1 MIAGFQ
7 SQSSTKWLELEPGPR
22 TAAIFGDH
30 EGTQL
35 RPGCAHGIASDES
48 SLCRLFRGR
57 CRRTCGMPIMHA
69 PLESRSLGAKQVDFV
84 SYQDVLFFI
93 KDKMDEALQIV
104 LILVGSG
111 LLIRA
116 VRILADRLVKFVKD
130 DDPLTTNQRE
140 QRAVTLAGIFKGV
153 SRIVIVLVA
162 GLTILGILGINTAP
176 LIAGAGVAGLAISFG
191 AQNLIRD
198 FISGFFILLEN
209 QYRVGDVIRAAGVSG
224 QVEDMNLRITVLRD
238 MEGVAHFIPN
248 GEIKVVSNLAKEW
261 SRAVVNVG
269 VAYKENLDR
278 VVSVLNTVGEGLSRD
293 PIFGQGI
300 MEPPQVLGVENFGDS
315 QVTLRIVTKTRPLK
329 QWETARELRR
339 RIKAAFDSE
348 GIEMPYPHRV
358 VYSRASPEQKGP
370 TLSAEEKP

>member
-1 MIAGFQ
+1 
-7 SQSSTKWLELEPGPR
+7 
-22 TAAIFGDH
+22 
-30 EGTQL
+30 
-35 RPGCAHGIASDES
+35 
-48 SLCRLFRGR
+48 
-57 CRRTCGMPIMHA
+57 
-69 PLESRSLGAKQVDFV
+69 VDFV
-84 SYQDVLFFI
+84 SYQDFLSLI
-93 KDKMDEALQIV
+93 KDKTDEALQIV

-116 VRILADRLVKFVKD
+116 VRILADRLVRFVRD

-140 QRAVTLAGIFKGV
+140 LRAVTLAGVFKGV
-153 SRIVIVLVA
+153 SKIVIVLVA

-176 LIAGAGVAGLAISFG
+176 LIAGASVAGLAISFG

-238 MEGVAHFIPN
+238 LEGVAHFIPN

-269 VAYKENLDR
+269 VAYKEDLDR
-278 VVSVLNTVGEGLSRD
+278 VVSVLNNVGQDLSRD

-300 MEPPQVLGVENFGDS
+300 LEPPQVLGVENFGDS

-329 QWETARELRR
+329 QWETARELRK
-339 RIKAAFDSE
+339 RIKAAFDRE
-348 GIEMPYPHRV
+348 GIEMPFPHRV
-358 VYSRASPEQKGP
+358 VYSRARPEQ
-370 TLSAEEKP
+370 TSAPEATKE

>member
-1 MIAGFQ
+1 M
-7 SQSSTKWLELEPGPR
+7 
-22 TAAIFGDH
+22 
-30 EGTQL
+30 
-35 RPGCAHGIASDES
+35 
-48 SLCRLFRGR
+48 
-57 CRRTCGMPIMHA
+57 
-69 PLESRSLGAKQVDFV
+69 DFV
-84 SYQDVLFFI
+84 NHQDLLFFI
-93 KDKMDEALQIV
+93 KDKTDEALQIV

-116 VRILADRLVKFVKD
+116 VRILADRLVRFVQG

-140 QRAVTLAGIFKGV
+140 QRAITLAGIFKGV
-153 SRIVIVLVA
+153 SKIVIVLIA
-162 GLTILGILGINTAP
+162 GLTILSILGINTAP

-238 MEGVAHFIPN
+238 LEGVAHFIPN

-269 VAYKENLDR
+269 VAYKEDLDR
-278 VVSVLNTVGEGLSRD
+278 VVSVLNAVGQELTRD

-300 MEPPQVLGVENFGDS
+300 LEPPQVLGVENFGDS

-339 RIKAAFDSE
+339 RIKAAFDIE

-358 VYSRASPEQKGP
+358 VYSRASPEQKAP
-370 TLSAEEKP
+370 TGGAEE

>member
-1 MIAGFQ
+1 MD
-7 SQSSTKWLELEPGPR
+7 L
-22 TAAIFGDH
+22 
-30 EGTQL
+30 
-35 RPGCAHGIASDES
+35 
-48 SLCRLFRGR
+48 
-57 CRRTCGMPIMHA
+57 
-69 PLESRSLGAKQVDFV
+69 V
-84 SYQDVLFFI
+84 SYADFLFFI
-93 KDKMDEALQIV
+93 KDKTDEALQIV

-116 VRILADRLVKFVKD
+116 VRILADRLVKFVHD
-130 DDPLTTNQRE
+130 DDPLTTNQHE
-140 QRAVTLAGIFKGV
+140 QRAVTLAGIFKSV
-153 SRIVIVLVA
+153 SKIVIVLVA
-162 GLTILGILGINTAP
+162 ALTILGILGINTAP

-238 MEGVAHFIPN
+238 LEGVAHFIPN

-269 VAYKENLDR
+269 VAYKEDLDR
-278 VVSVLNTVGEGLSRD
+278 VVSVLNTVGQELSRD

-300 MEPPQVLGVENFGDS
+300 LEPPQVLGVENFGDS

-339 RIKAAFDSE
+339 RIKAAFDRE

-358 VYSRASPEQKGP
+358 VYSRASPKQKVP
-370 TLSAEEKP
+370 TEGAEE

>member
-1 MIAGFQ
+1 M
-7 SQSSTKWLELEPGPR
+7 
-22 TAAIFGDH
+22 
-30 EGTQL
+30 
-35 RPGCAHGIASDES
+35 
-48 SLCRLFRGR
+48 
-57 CRRTCGMPIMHA
+57 
-69 PLESRSLGAKQVDFV
+69 DFV

-93 KDKMDEALQIV
+93 KDKTDEALQIV

-116 VRILADRLVKFVKD
+116 VRILADRLVKFVQD

-162 GLTILGILGINTAP
+162 GLTVLGILGINTAP

-269 VAYKENLDR
+269 VDYKEDLDR
-278 VVSVLNTVGEGLSRD
+278 VVSVLNTVGRELSQD
-293 PIFGQGI
+293 PVFGQGI
-300 MEPPQVLGVENFGDS
+300 LEPPQVLGVENFGDS
-315 QVTLRIVTKTRPLK
+315 QITLRIVTKTRPLK
-329 QWETARELRR
+329 QWETARELRK
-339 RIKAAFDSE
+339 RIKAAFDRE
-348 GIEMPYPHRV
+348 GIEIPFPHRV
-358 VYSRASPEQKGP
+358 VYSRTPSSSEAGKE
-370 TLSAEEKP
+370 

>member
-1 MIAGFQ
+1 M
-7 SQSSTKWLELEPGPR
+7 
-22 TAAIFGDH
+22 
-30 EGTQL
+30 
-35 RPGCAHGIASDES
+35 
-48 SLCRLFRGR
+48 
-57 CRRTCGMPIMHA
+57 
-69 PLESRSLGAKQVDFV
+69 DFV
-84 SYQDVLFFI
+84 TYQDFLFFI
-93 KDKMDEALQIV
+93 KDKADEALQIV
-104 LILVGSG
+104 LILAGSG

-116 VRILADRLVKFVKD
+116 VRILADRLVRFVQD

-140 QRAVTLAGIFKGV
+140 LRAVTLAGVFKGV
-153 SRIVIVLVA
+153 SKIVIVLVA

-176 LIAGAGVAGLAISFG
+176 LIAGASVAGLAISFG

-238 MEGVAHFIPN
+238 LEGVAHFIPN

-278 VVSVLNTVGEGLSRD
+278 VVSVLNTVGQELSRD

-300 MEPPQVLGVENFGDS
+300 LEPPQVLGVENFGDS

-329 QWETARELRR
+329 QWETARELRK
-339 RIKAAFDSE
+339 RIKAAFDRE
-348 GIEMPYPHRV
+348 GIEMPYPHRI
-358 VYSRASPEQKGP
+358 VYSRASPEQ
-370 TLSAEEKP
+370 TSAPEAAKE

>member
-1 MIAGFQ
+1 M
-7 SQSSTKWLELEPGPR
+7 
-22 TAAIFGDH
+22 
-30 EGTQL
+30 
-35 RPGCAHGIASDES
+35 
-48 SLCRLFRGR
+48 
-57 CRRTCGMPIMHA
+57 
-69 PLESRSLGAKQVDFV
+69 DFV
-84 SYQDVLFFI
+84 NYQDLLFFI
-93 KDKMDEALQIV
+93 KDKTDEALQIV

-116 VRILADRLVKFVKD
+116 VRILADRLVRFVQG

-140 QRAVTLAGIFKGV
+140 QRAITLAGIFKGV
-153 SRIVIVLVA
+153 SKIVIVLIA

-238 MEGVAHFIPN
+238 LEGVAHFIPN

-269 VAYKENLDR
+269 VAYKEDLDR
-278 VVSVLNTVGEGLSRD
+278 VVSVLNTVGQELSRD

-300 MEPPQVLGVENFGDS
+300 LEPPQVLGVENFGDS

-329 QWETARELRR
+329 QWETARELRK
-339 RIKAAFDSE
+339 RIKAAFDRE
-348 GIEMPYPHRV
+348 GIEMPYPHRI
-358 VYSRASPEQKGP
+358 VYSRASPEQ
-370 TLSAEEKP
+370 TSAPETAKE

>member
-1 MIAGFQ
+1 MD
-7 SQSSTKWLELEPGPR
+7 L
-22 TAAIFGDH
+22 
-30 EGTQL
+30 
-35 RPGCAHGIASDES
+35 ASY
-48 SLCRLFRGR
+48 
-57 CRRTCGMPIMHA
+57 P
-69 PLESRSLGAKQVDFV
+69 DF
-84 SYQDVLFFI
+84 LFFI
-93 KDKMDEALQIV
+93 KDKTDEALQIV

-116 VRILADRLVKFVKD
+116 VRILADRLVKFVQD

-153 SRIVIVLVA
+153 SKIVIVLVA

-238 MEGVAHFIPN
+238 LEGVAHFIPN

-269 VAYKENLDR
+269 VAYKEDLDR
-278 VVSVLNTVGEGLSRD
+278 VVSVLNTVGEELSKD
-293 PIFGQGI
+293 PIFGPGI
-300 MEPPQVLGVENFGDS
+300 LEPPLVLGVENFGDS
-315 QVTLRIVTKTRPLK
+315 QVTLRIATKTRPLK
-329 QWETARELRR
+329 QWETARELRK
-339 RIKAAFDSE
+339 RIKAAFDRES
-348 GIEMPYPHRV
+348 IEMPYPHRI
-358 VYSRASPEQKGP
+358 VYSRASPKQGGP
-370 TLSAEEKP
+370 AGGAEV

>member
-1 MIAGFQ
+1 
-7 SQSSTKWLELEPGPR
+7 
-22 TAAIFGDH
+22 
-30 EGTQL
+30 
-35 RPGCAHGIASDES
+35 
-48 SLCRLFRGR
+48 
-57 CRRTCGMPIMHA
+57 
-69 PLESRSLGAKQVDFV
+69 VDFV
-84 SYQDVLFFI
+84 SYQDFLSLI
-93 KDKMDEALQIV
+93 KDKADEALQIV

-116 VRILADRLVKFVKD
+116 VRILADRLVRFVQD

-140 QRAVTLAGIFKGV
+140 LRAVTLAGVFKGV
-153 SRIVIVLVA
+153 SKIVIVLVA

-176 LIAGAGVAGLAISFG
+176 LIAGASVAGLAISFG

-238 MEGVAHFIPN
+238 LEGVAHFIPN

-278 VVSVLNTVGEGLSRD
+278 VVAVLNTVGQELSQD

-300 MEPPQVLGVENFGDS
+300 LEPPQVLGVENFGDS

-329 QWETARELRR
+329 QWETARELRK
-339 RIKAAFDSE
+339 RIKAAFDRE
-348 GIEMPYPHRV
+348 GIEMPFPHRV
-358 VYSRASPEQKGP
+358 VYSRARPEQ
-370 TLSAEEKP
+370 TSAPEAAKE

>member
-1 MIAGFQ
+1 M
-7 SQSSTKWLELEPGPR
+7 
-22 TAAIFGDH
+22 
-30 EGTQL
+30 
-35 RPGCAHGIASDES
+35 
-48 SLCRLFRGR
+48 
-57 CRRTCGMPIMHA
+57 
-69 PLESRSLGAKQVDFV
+69 DFV
-84 SYQDVLFFI
+84 NYQDFLFFI
-93 KDKMDEALQIV
+93 KDKTDEALQIV

-111 LLIRA
+111 LLICA
-116 VRILADRLVKFVKD
+116 VRILADRLVKFVRD

-153 SRIVIVLVA
+153 SKIIIVLVA

-209 QYRVGDVIRAAGVSG
+209 QYRVGDVVRAAGVSG

-238 MEGVAHFIPN
+238 LEGVAHSIPN

-269 VAYKENLDR
+269 VAYKEDLDR
-278 VVSVLNTVGEGLSRD
+278 VVSVLNTVGQELSRD

-300 MEPPQVLGVENFGDS
+300 LEPPQVLGIENFGDS
-315 QVTLRIVTKTRPLK
+315 QVTLRIVAKTRPLK

-348 GIEMPYPHRV
+348 GIEMPHPHRV
-358 VYSRASPEQKGP
+358 VYSRTSPKQKEP
-370 TLSAEEKP
+370 TGGAEE

>member
-1 MIAGFQ
+1 M
-7 SQSSTKWLELEPGPR
+7 
-22 TAAIFGDH
+22 
-30 EGTQL
+30 
-35 RPGCAHGIASDES
+35 
-48 SLCRLFRGR
+48 
-57 CRRTCGMPIMHA
+57 
-69 PLESRSLGAKQVDFV
+69 DFV
-84 SYQDVLFFI
+84 SYEGVLFFI
-93 KDKMDEALQIV
+93 KDKTDEALQIV

-116 VRILADRLVKFVKD
+116 VRILADRLVKFVRD
-130 DDPLTTNQRE
+130 DDPLAPNQRE
-140 QRAVTLAGIFKGV
+140 QRAITLAGIFKGV
-153 SRIVIVLVA
+153 SKIVIVLIA
-162 GLTILGILGINTAP
+162 GLTILDILGINTAP

-209 QYRVGDVIRAAGVSG
+209 QYRIGDVIRAAGVSG

-238 MEGVAHFIPN
+238 LEGVAHFIPN

-269 VAYKENLDR
+269 VAYKEDLDR
-278 VVSVLNTVGEGLSRD
+278 VVSVLNTVGQELSRD
-293 PIFGQGI
+293 PIFGQSI
-300 MEPPQVLGVENFGDS
+300 LEPPQVLGVENFGES

-358 VYSRASPEQKGP
+358 VYSRTSPEQKEPSGG
-370 TLSAEEKP
+370 SEQ

>member
-1 MIAGFQ
+1 MD
-7 SQSSTKWLELEPGPR
+7 L
-22 TAAIFGDH
+22 
-30 EGTQL
+30 
-35 RPGCAHGIASDES
+35 
-48 SLCRLFRGR
+48 
-57 CRRTCGMPIMHA
+57 
-69 PLESRSLGAKQVDFV
+69 V
-84 SYQDVLFFI
+84 SYQDFLFFI
-93 KDKMDEALQIV
+93 RDKADEALQIV

-116 VRILADRLVKFVKD
+116 VRILADRLVKFVQD
-130 DDPLTTNQRE
+130 DDPLTPNQRE

-153 SRIVIVLVA
+153 FKIVIVLVA

-209 QYRVGDVIRAAGVSG
+209 QYKVGDVIRAAGVSG

-238 MEGVAHFIPN
+238 LEGVAHFIPN

-269 VAYKENLDR
+269 VAYKEDLDR
-278 VVSVLNTVGEGLSRD
+278 VVSILNRVGQELSHDAVFGL
-293 PIFGQGI
+293 GI
-300 MEPPQVLGVENFGDS
+300 LEPPQVLGVENFGDS

-329 QWETARELRR
+329 QWETARELRK
-339 RIKAAFDSE
+339 RIKAAFDRE
-348 GIEMPYPHRV
+348 GIEMPFPHRV
-358 VYSRASPEQKGP
+358 VYSRTPSSTEAGKE
-370 TLSAEEKP
+370 

>member
-1 MIAGFQ
+1 M
-7 SQSSTKWLELEPGPR
+7 
-22 TAAIFGDH
+22 
-30 EGTQL
+30 
-35 RPGCAHGIASDES
+35 
-48 SLCRLFRGR
+48 
-57 CRRTCGMPIMHA
+57 
-69 PLESRSLGAKQVDFV
+69 DFV
-84 SYQDVLFFI
+84 SYQDFLFFI
-93 KDKMDEALQIV
+93 KDKADEALQIV
-104 LILVGSG
+104 LILAGSG

-116 VRILADRLVKFVKD
+116 VRILADRLVRFVQD

-140 QRAVTLAGIFKGV
+140 LRAVTLAGVFKGV
-153 SRIVIVLVA
+153 SKIVIVLVA

-176 LIAGAGVAGLAISFG
+176 LIAGASVAGLAISFG

-238 MEGVAHFIPN
+238 LEGVAHFIPN

-278 VVSVLNTVGEGLSRD
+278 VVSVLNTVGQELSRD

-300 MEPPQVLGVENFGDS
+300 LEPPQVLGVENFGDS

-329 QWETARELRR
+329 QWETTHSHRR
-339 RIKAAFDSE
+339 SRS
-348 GIEMPYPHRV
+348 PPHSNPPSA
-358 VYSRASPEQKGP
+358 SRASW
-370 TLSAEEKP
+370 

>member
-1 MIAGFQ
+1 V
-7 SQSSTKWLELEPGPR
+7 
-22 TAAIFGDH
+22 
-30 EGTQL
+30 
-35 RPGCAHGIASDES
+35 
-48 SLCRLFRGR
+48 
-57 CRRTCGMPIMHA
+57 
-69 PLESRSLGAKQVDFV
+69 VDLV
-84 SYQDVLFFI
+84 SYPDFLFFI
-93 KDKMDEALQIV
+93 KDKTDEALQIV

-116 VRILADRLVKFVKD
+116 VRILADRLVKFVRD
-130 DDPLTTNQRE
+130 DDPLANQRE

-153 SRIVIVLVA
+153 SKIVIVLVA

-238 MEGVAHFIPN
+238 LEGVAHFIPN

-278 VVSVLNTVGEGLSRD
+278 VVSVLNTVGQELTKD

-300 MEPPQVLGVENFGDS
+300 LEPPQVLGVENFGDS
-315 QVTLRIVTKTRPLK
+315 QVTLRMVTKTRPLK
-329 QWETARELRR
+329 QWETARELRK
-339 RIKAAFDSE
+339 RIKAAFDRE

-358 VYSRASPEQKGP
+358 VYSRASPEEKMP
-370 TLSAEEKP
+370 TAE

>member
-1 MIAGFQ
+1 LRNAYNARPAG
-7 SQSSTKWLELEPGPR
+7 EPF
-22 TAAIFGDH
+22 I
-30 EGTQL
+30 EEQ
-35 RPGCAHGIASDES
+35 E
-48 SLCRLFRGR
+48 
-57 CRRTCGMPIMHA
+57 
-69 PLESRSLGAKQVDFV
+69 VDFV
-84 SYQDVLFFI
+84 NYQDLLFFI
-93 KDKMDEALQIV
+93 KDKTDEALQIV

-116 VRILADRLVKFVKD
+116 VRILADRLVKFVQD
-130 DDPLTTNQRE
+130 DDPLATNQRE

-153 SRIVIVLVA
+153 SKIVIVLVA

-238 MEGVAHFIPN
+238 LEGVAHFIPN

-269 VAYKENLDR
+269 VAYKEDLDR
-278 VVSVLNTVGEGLSRD
+278 VVSVLNAVGQELSRD
-293 PIFGQGI
+293 PVFSQAIL
-300 MEPPQVLGVENFGDS
+300 EAPQVLGVENFGDS

-329 QWETARELRR
+329 QWETARELRK
-339 RIKAAFDSE
+339 RIKAAFDRE
-348 GIEMPYPHRV
+348 GIEIPFPHRV
-358 VYSRASPEQKGP
+358 VYPGTPSSSEAGKE
-370 TLSAEEKP
+370 